1 MLYGNVTSK
10 LFLFF
15 RVNHFSRIMTN
26 DSVYIKYEIS
36 TLAGFCLTI
45 GYSSCVMLWK
55 PSGAMVSSPDQFRY
69 SSLDTHSQN
78 RTFRASLLTANK
90 FARNFVLFMNGRPL
104 RPADLSNF
112 YASMKFV
119 QIWHDAW
126 TVTQTPQAPFM
137 FFLNYTLLW
146 KTCSKCPAREIH
158 SPSGFA
164 AILAYPWTV
173 TSNC

>member
-1 MLYGNVTSK
+1 MSLQNY
-10 LFLFF
+10 FYFF
-15 RVNHFSRIMTN
+15 RVNHFSRIITN
-26 DSVYIKYEIS
+26 DSAYIKYEIS
-36 TLAGFCLTI
+36 KLVRFCLTI

-126 TVTQTPQAPFM
+126 TVTQTQQVPFM
-137 FFLNYTLLW
+137 FFLIIHYF
-146 KTCSKCPAREIH
+146 KRPASSVRLVKSIH
-158 SPSGFA
+158 LRA
-164 AILAYPWTV
+164 LPWTV
-173 TSNC
+173 TNRFKQGVIRQK